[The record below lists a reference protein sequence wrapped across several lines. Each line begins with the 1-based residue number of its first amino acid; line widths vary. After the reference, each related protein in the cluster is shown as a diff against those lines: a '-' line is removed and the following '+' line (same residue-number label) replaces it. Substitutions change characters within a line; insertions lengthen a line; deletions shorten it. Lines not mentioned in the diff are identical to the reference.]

1 MVEFNIIDCK
11 NYIYITHANG
21 CWYNIDYYLFD
32 GKIANPTNKEDW
44 FRLDKI
50 PTSVSEKANDKYTNQ
65 RYELKAGYTPNSM
78 MPQSIPLNQEEEY
91 KEVLGLYTYK
101 YDLVPGGYEEIE
113 FSIKKIYEREDFTF
127 IPNKYDADTDL
138 ITQIEYPE
146 VAYQDKPCRIDSVHM
161 LRIIRQYVKEHIDT
175 SVASIASDYDFH
187 FKVVKKI
194 ALSNPYS
201 IKVDTNNSIM
211 NKRRKP
217 RWVDKMISTKEVTII
232 EFQDKPSRDYDSMV
246 APSIVGKNYK
256 DLQDKIETYLSD
268 LMKQINKKYCECPN
282 CKGWGVIEVEN
293 NDK

>member
-11 NYIYITHANG
+11 NYIYIAGSNIY
-21 CWYNIDYYLFD
+21 WKSIDYYLFD
-32 GKIANPTNKEDW
+32 GKVAEPTNNEDW

-50 PTSVSEKANDKYTNQ
+50 PTSVSEKADDKYTNQ
-65 RYELKAGYTPNSM
+65 RYELKTGYTPNSM
-78 MPQSIPLNQEEEY
+78 IPQSIPLNQEEEY

-256 DLQDKIETYLSD
+256 DLQDKIENYLSD
-268 LMKQINKKYCECPN
+268 LMTQINKKYCECPH
-282 CKGWGVIEVEN
+282 CKGWGIVEVE
-293 NDK
+293 

>member
-11 NYIYITHANG
+11 NYIYIAGSNIY
-21 CWYNIDYYLFD
+21 WKSIDYYLFD
-32 GKIANPTNKEDW
+32 GKVAEPTNNEDW

-50 PTSVSEKANDKYTNQ
+50 PTSVSEKADDKYTNQ

-201 IKVDTNNSIM
+201 IKIDTNNSIM

-246 APSIVGKNYK
+246 VPSIVGKNYK
-256 DLQDKIETYLSD
+256 DLQDKIENYLSD
-268 LMKQINKKYCECPN
+268 LMTQINKKYCECPH
-282 CKGWGVIEVEN
+282 CKGWGIVEVE
-293 NDK
+293 

>member
-21 CWYNIDYYLFD
+21 YWHNIDYYLFD
-32 GKIANPTNKEDW
+32 GKVAEPTNNEDW

-50 PTSVSEKANDKYTNQ
+50 PTSVSKKVDDKYTNQ

-101 YDLVPGGYEEIE
+101 YDLVSGGYEEIE

-146 VAYQDKPCRIDSVHM
+146 VAYQDKPCRIDSFHM

-256 DLQDKIETYLSD
+256 DLQDKIENYLSD
-268 LMKQINKKYCECPN
+268 LMTQINKKYCECPT
-282 CKGWGVIEVEN
+282 CKGWGIVEEE
-293 NDK
+293 